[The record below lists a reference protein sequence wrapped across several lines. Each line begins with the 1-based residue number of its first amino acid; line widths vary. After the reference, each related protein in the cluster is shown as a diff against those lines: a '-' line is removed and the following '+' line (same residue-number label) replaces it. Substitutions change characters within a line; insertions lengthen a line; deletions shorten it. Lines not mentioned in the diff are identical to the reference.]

1 VPAQREGWMLTAPQL
16 VLIDDAAFTVKMVV
30 EERVQREDHALDYTR
45 DRYEI
50 SGPVGQGPRRYLWL
64 ADHTGT
70 LVRDPLAGPP
80 DHLSVKAQAAVQ
92 AWLDWADDDTP

>member
-1 VPAQREGWMLTAPQL
+1 
-16 VLIDDAAFTVKMVV
+16 
-30 EERVQREDHALDYTR
+30 
-45 DRYEI
+45 
-50 SGPVGQGPRRYLWL
+50 VGQGPRRYLWL